1 MKARIALANFKLEHG
16 YSNIDLRTLE
26 SYLYKDK
33 VYKKKQP
40 LQLKLR
46 RKQSH
51 QFYPKHFDMD
61 RLIKKNAPNRAS
73 PTIPLSNTR
82 LPAKRLSLSSD
93 VEAAAHLLV
102 LLHHSPTL

>member
-26 SYLYKDK
+26 SCLYKDK
-33 VYKKKQP
+33 VHKKQTP
-40 LQLKLR
+40 LQLK
-46 RKQSH
+46 KKS
-51 QFYPKHFDMD
+51 YPKYYDMD
-61 RLIKKNAPNRAS
+61 RLIKKNASNRSS
-73 PTIPLSNTR
+73 PTISNTR
-82 LPAKRLSLSSD
+82 LTKRLSLSSD